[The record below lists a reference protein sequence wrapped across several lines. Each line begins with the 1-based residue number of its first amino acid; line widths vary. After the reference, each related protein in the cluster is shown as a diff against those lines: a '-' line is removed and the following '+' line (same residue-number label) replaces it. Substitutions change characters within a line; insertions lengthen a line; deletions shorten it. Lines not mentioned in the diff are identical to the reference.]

1 MGSGR
6 ARGAAMAAGAA
17 IAAVL
22 AAAGPAAAAGPLWP
36 SMRHDARNTG
46 SSRVAAQYRGDRPWA
61 FHTAKGIFSTP
72 VIGADGTIY
81 VGSADTRFFA
91 LTPSGRVR
99 WQRRT
104 GGIIDAAAAIGPYDA
119 RTGTTPLT
127 FGSGDERLYQVRADT
142 GRVRWILRAPRPPA
156 DTQLVSWWEGN
167 VAPAP
172 DGDLY
177 VGNTGGGAYRI
188 SAGGKVRWVD
198 QRANSV
204 WTTPAFAPDGTTYWG
219 SLDLSAFALGPDGR
233 ERWAAGTLGYV
244 VASPA
249 VGTDGTVYTASF
261 DGHVVARDPATGAAR
276 WTFATHDHVYAS
288 PALGERGGVTRDVYV
303 ASTDGSVY
311 ALTPDGRLRWS
322 YDTGDPIR
330 SSPVVGRAPGDAARD
345 VVYVGSSDGRLYAL
359 DAATGHRRWSFD
371 TTPSDPRLADR
382 NDLNGSPALGR
393 DGLYVG
399 GEHGDLVYV
408 PYDYCLHRRDARCST
423 APGTPLTRTLT
434 SALWL
439 SPGGATLARGPQDS
453 VSPSASFAF
462 RLVRRRDGVTQDA
475 GLRPAPTPE
484 RLVSFDPP
492 VPLTAQLSGDGRELL
507 VRPRGFLRPGTSYRV
522 RIRGPYAL
530 NAISP
535 TGARVPGP
543 VAGHVDS
550 TVAFRTT
557 AAARRRP
564 PLHTGQDRVTGL
576 RIRRLALP
584 VPPFLTSVNQI
595 GFDSY
600 EWLAGTLEVTPP
612 DAGDR
617 GRVLLWVTGLRPGPG
632 GVPVADP
639 KAGFAFPIAG
649 RYQGDAL
656 ILSRRDLSLRLSFG
670 DIAQRRFELRG
681 RLGADG
687 RMDPGASLSSETDCR
702 TLPTYGP
709 LLTAIGLCNAR
720 GVLPAA
726 GTFLT
731 APYPRSGPA
740 ARRPP
745 GLRVRRVSL
754 AGRTARASFALA
766 PGRHYRPGRHVV
778 SIVLA
783 AARTLE
789 PVAFDQVKA
798 TTVSTDAHGDL
809 RSVTVR
815 VPPGAKLPQRVR
827 AYVVADAFPLAGL
840 TLR

>member
-1 MGSGR
+1 MRSTTARR
-6 ARGAAMAAGAA
+6 AAVAITAA
-17 IAAVL
+17 IAATLV
-22 AAAGPAAAAGPLWP
+22 AAGPAPAAQALWP
-36 SMRHDARNTG
+36 SMRHDTRNTG
-46 SSRVAAQYRGDRPWA
+46 ATRVAAHYRGDQPWA
-61 FHTAKGIFSTP
+61 FHTGKGIFSTP

-104 GGIIDAAAAIGPYDA
+104 GGIIDAAAAIGPYDPQS
-119 RTGTTPLT
+119 RTAPVT

-142 GRVRWILRAPRPPA
+142 GRLRWTLKAPRPPA

-167 VAPAP
+167 VAPGP

-188 SAGGKVRWVD
+188 TPQGKVRWVD
-198 QRANSV
+198 QRTNSV
-204 WTTPAFAPDGTTYWG
+204 WTTPAFGPEGTTYWG

-233 ERWAAGTLGYV
+233 QRWAAPTLGYV

-303 ASTDGSVY
+303 ASTDGAVY

-330 SSPVVGRAPGDAARD
+330 SSPVVGRAPGDPGHD

-359 DAATGHRRWSFD
+359 DAATGRRRWSFD
-371 TTPSDPRLADR
+371 TTPADPRLADR

-393 DGLYVG
+393 SGVYVG

-423 APGTPLTRTLT
+423 APGAPLAGDLTR
-434 SALWL
+434 ALWL
-439 SPGGATLARGPQDS
+439 SPGGATLPQGPQGS
-453 VSPSASFAF
+453 VAAAASFAF
-462 RLVRRRDGVTQDA
+462 RLVRRHDGATQDA
-475 GLRPAPTPE
+475 GLRPSPSPE
-484 RLVSFDPP
+484 DLVSFDPP
-492 VPLTAQLSGDGRELL
+492 VPLTAQLSGDGRQLL
-507 VRPRGFLRPGTSYRV
+507 VRPRGFLKPGTGYRV

-530 NAISP
+530 NAIGP
-535 TGARVPGP
+535 TGARTPGP
-543 VAGHVDS
+543 VAGQVDS
-550 TVAFRTT
+550 TVTFRTT
-557 AAARRRP
+557 RAGARRP

-584 VPPFLTSVNQI
+584 LPPFLASVNQI

-600 EWLAGTLEVTPP
+600 EWLAGTLQVTTP
-612 DAGDR
+612 DAQDR
-617 GRVLLWVTGLRPGPG
+617 GRLLLWVTGVRPGPG
-632 GVPVADP
+632 GGPVADP

-656 ILSRRDLSLRLSFG
+656 VLSRRDLSLRLSFG
-670 DIAQRRFELRG
+670 DIPQRTFELRG

-709 LLTAIGLCNAR
+709 LLIAIGLCNAR
-720 GVLPAA
+720 GILPAA

-745 GLRVRRVSL
+745 GLRVRRVTL
-754 AGRTARASFALA
+754 AGGTARATFALA
-766 PGRHYRPGRHVV
+766 PGRHYRPGGHVV

-783 AARTLE
+783 DAGTLE

-798 TTVSTDAHGDL
+798 TSVATDPRGDL

-815 VPPGAKLPQRVR
+815 LPPGTKLPRRVR
-827 AYVVADAFPLAGL
+827 AYVMADAFPLAAL